1 MVPGLDTIPT
11 LSVFQILPPV
21 LYSVVLILN
30 DVLYRIDVNE
40 SMTLTW
46 LSY

>member
-1 MVPGLDTIPT
+1 MVPGFGAIPA
-11 LSVFQILPPV
+11 LSVFRILPPV